1 MKRWRIEG
9 RGRGSAGA
17 VRKEGEGRNE
27 VRRPSNLVPI
37 RTLRVVFPGADSG
50 RPDSSRNRLASWPG
64 TLAGL
69 ELASPSSHPSPP
81 RGTRASLR
89 GVSCPTSRPQWSTH
103 PVQAAAAAAAGGARA
118 AVARVFSAS
127 RSRGSSAVRTPV
139 PRTSSRN
146 GVWGSCQ
153 PPSEPEGRGA
163 SQPLGIPLVD
173 RSSGPGSWWGSHG
186 QDQLEAGAETRL
198 VPV

>member
-1 MKRWRIEG
+1 MRL
-9 RGRGSAGA
+9 
-17 VRKEGEGRNE
+17 
-27 VRRPSNLVPI
+27 PSNLVPI

-186 QDQLEAGAETRL
+186 QDQLEAGAEARL